1 MSVDQKQKFLQETVQ
16 VILDATYVKEDF
28 SLIDGFY
35 VVLVEGGVINDTR
48 AGILRGVFEI
58 PKASAATAI
67 ARGDAIEYVAKNSVQ
82 KYAAGTKVGRAMM
95 ASASGTETVLVELNP
110 AYN

>member
-16 VILDATYVKEDF
+16 VILDGTYEKEDF

-35 VVLVEGGVINDTR
+35 VVLIEGGVVDDTR

-58 PKASAATAI
+58 PKASSAAAI

-82 KYAAGTKVGRAMM
+82 KYAAGVKVGRAMM